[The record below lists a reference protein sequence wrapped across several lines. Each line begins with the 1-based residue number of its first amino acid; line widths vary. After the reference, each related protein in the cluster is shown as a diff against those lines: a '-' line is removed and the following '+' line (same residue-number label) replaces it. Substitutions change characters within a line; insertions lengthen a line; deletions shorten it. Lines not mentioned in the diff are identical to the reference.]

1 MEMADSIVL
10 NMIEGEILEATFI
23 EELLGMLDQTD
34 ADNVR
39 LLTHDRDRLRGE
51 IQNLVGAISL
61 GKGAQPEALAQAIR
75 DRELEVARIEVRLRA
90 PRHAPDIEPL
100 RDALT
105 QRAQEWR
112 ATLRAEPKV
121 ARLLLRRLIGPLVLH
136 DESKRPDFIEAVAE
150 VKAGLIDGLA
160 ELPPGRVLS
169 ARESQEMY
177 IQEVASPSPSNGE
190 VTTSR
195 LRRHQVYGAIGKTVT
210 FVLPRAA

>member
-1 MEMADSIVL
+1 
-10 NMIEGEILEATFI
+10 MIEGEILEATFI
-23 EELLGMLDQTD
+23 EELLAMLDQTD

-39 LLTHDRDRLRGE
+39 LLTRDRDRLRGE
-51 IQNLVGAISL
+51 IQNLVGSIAL

-90 PRHAPDIEPL
+90 PRHAPDVERL
-100 RDALT
+100 REALT

-112 ATLRAEPKV
+112 ATLREEPKV

-160 ELPPGRVLS
+160 ELPPGRIRP
-169 ARESQEMY
+169 AQDAGESRDTY
-177 IQEVASPSPSNGE
+177 IQEVASP
-190 VTTSR
+190 
-195 LRRHQVYGAIGKTVT
+195 LRRSP
-210 FVLPRAA
+210 LPASAERVASPERRYPFRVDGRVA